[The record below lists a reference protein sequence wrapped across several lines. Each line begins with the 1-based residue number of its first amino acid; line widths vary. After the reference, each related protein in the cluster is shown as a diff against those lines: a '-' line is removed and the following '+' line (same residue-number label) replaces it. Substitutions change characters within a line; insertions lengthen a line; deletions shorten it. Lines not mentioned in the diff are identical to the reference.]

1 MGRTRLC
8 YSATPSTCPICQAP
22 YYQTR
27 IGRPRETCGSRPC
40 VNTFISQQRFTL
52 AKQAKADVATGV
64 WTRPL
69 PPAPP
74 MYTPD
79 APRERVLPD
88 GTIAI
93 VLWAGDMVTPYGK
106 GALLEPRPS
115 KPDQLSEQ
123 APGSVGIHIYPNHDP
138 SCQSRIRHAKR
149 QARYRQQRRQAE
161 SQTAPLGEADDACA

>member
-93 VLWAGDMVTPYGK
+93 VLWAGDMVTPFGK
-106 GALLEPRPS
+106 GALLPPRPS
-115 KPDQLSEQ
+115 KPDLLAEQ

-161 SQTAPLGEADDACA
+161 SQTAPLGESDDAGA

>member
-1 MGRTRLC
+1 M
-8 YSATPSTCPICQAP
+8 
-22 YYQTR
+22 
-27 IGRPRETCGSRPC
+27 
-40 VNTFISQQRFTL
+40 
-52 AKQAKADVATGV
+52 
-64 WTRPL
+64 
-69 PPAPP
+69 
-74 MYTPD
+74 TPD

-93 VLWAGDMVTPYGK
+93 VLWAGDMVTPFGK
-106 GALLEPRPS
+106 GALLPPRPS
-115 KPDQLSEQ
+115 KPDLLAEQ

>member
-52 AKQAKADVATGV
+52 AKQAKVDVATGV

-74 MYTPD
+74 MYTPN
-79 APRERVLPD
+79 APRVRVLPD
-88 GTIAI
+88 GTIAL
-93 VLWAGDMVTPYGK
+93 VLCAGDIQQDILV
-106 GALLEPRPS
+106 AQRRIDELAR
-115 KPDQLSEQ
+115 EQ
-123 APGSVGIHIYPNHDP
+123 QHAVRA
-138 SCQSRIRHAKR
+138 RIRVQPEALVQVR
-149 QARYRQQRRQAE
+149 WQVGEPNLAPRRLRPDRCWN
-161 SQTAPLGEADDACA
+161 SGLV